1 MAKVNLN
8 KLSVFCSNQSTIF
21 RTLSSI
27 IRTRP
32 EVFHPKVFMCKEHRW
47 LKLINRLKFLVLKFG
62 IVYPD
67 I

>member
-1 MAKVNLN
+1 MAKVNFVAINQRFVELYP
-8 KLSVFCSNQSTIF
+8 LSVRS
-21 RTLSSI
+21 
-27 IRTRP
+27 RP
-32 EVFHPKVFMCKEHRW
+32 EVFHPKVFMCEEHRW